1 MCVKITAGGQ
11 GGNCAHQVCNPPQG
25 LAMPNA
31 AVSLQIAAD
40 SNSIRA
46 HQWPCLAAALT
57 VQQPCQASYSAPA
70 RRKHSCTSSRAGSS
84 SAVLHHHNTSLAG
97 YLEQFSMHSRM
108 QSTKET
114 QQQGN
119 PHEVMLTWERTA
131 PRANACSVPQLEK
144 LHVRR
149 LPGVTAG
156 AAGQEAGEVGATQCQ
171 QLLLSCSLGDEAG
184 LGFVG
189 AHLCRSHGS
198 YDSVQ

>member
-31 AVSLQIAAD
+31 AVSRQIAAD

-97 YLEQFSMHSRM
+97 YHDLAGYQERFSVHSRM
-108 QSTKET
+108 QSTKE
-114 QQQGN
+114 
-119 PHEVMLTWERTA
+119 HSS
-131 PRANACSVPQLEK
+131 RAT
-144 LHVRR
+144 HMRR
-149 LPGVTAG
+149 
-156 AAGQEAGEVGATQCQ
+156 C
-171 QLLLSCSLGDEAG
+171 
-184 LGFVG
+184 
-189 AHLCRSHGS
+189 
-198 YDSVQ
+198 